1 MNKQKLADNLYC
13 RVRLWP
19 IPWRRRT
26 DGVWLAA
33 VDYDWI
39 IMRVDERGIVELSNP
54 GTGHVAML
62 GADRIHHFDHEPQRD
77 WDGLKHGLLELRVQL
92 VLQGPDIHYLPLP
105 SFRPQR
111 QRRTPA
117 RPSA

>member
-1 MNKQKLADNLYC
+1 MNQQKLADNLYC

-19 IPWRRRT
+19 IPWRRRA
-26 DGVWLAA
+26 DGMWLAA
-33 VDYDWI
+33 IDYDWI
-39 IMRVDERGIVELSNP
+39 FMRVDERGMVEISN
-54 GTGHVAML
+54 GTHVAKL
-62 GADRIHHFDHEPQRD
+62 GADRIHHFDHEPHRD
-77 WDGLKHGLLELRVQL
+77 FDGLKHGLLELRVQL

-105 SFRPQR
+105 SFRPQM